1 MPVTSIR
8 MNDEEL
14 KRLDEM
20 AKRKSLDRT
29 HLIKKAI
36 ELGVRDMLI
45 EDALDHYQRGGKC
58 AWACAEEA
66 GLTLWEFLE
75 ILKQREIFFKTDEA
89 ELDSALKEFKK

>member
-14 KRLDEM
+14 KRLDDM

-36 ELGVRDMLI
+36 EIGVRDMLV
-45 EDALDHYQRGGKC
+45 EDALEQYQRGGKS

-66 GLTLWEFLE
+66 GITLWEFLE
-75 ILKQREIFFKTDEA
+75 ILAQREIFFKTDEE
-89 ELDSALKEFKK
+89 ELSRSLREFTK

>member
-14 KRLDEM
+14 KRLDDM

-45 EDALDHYQRGGKC
+45 EDALEQYQRGGKS

-66 GLTLWEFLE
+66 GITLWEFLE
-75 ILKQREIFFKTDEA
+75 ILTQREIFFKTDEE
-89 ELDSALKEFKK
+89 ELSRSLREFTK

>member
-1 MPVTSIR
+1 

-20 AKRKSLDRT
+20 AKRKSMDRT

-45 EDALDHYQRGGKC
+45 EDALEQYQRGGKS
-58 AWACAEEA
+58 AWACADEA
-66 GLTLWEFLE
+66 GITLWEFIE
-75 ILKQREIFFKTDEA
+75 ILKQREIYFKTDEE
-89 ELDSALKEFKK
+89 ELSRALKEFKK